1 MGIMNNG
8 EYLKAY
14 LDIET
19 SFNRKLT
26 VVGIYR
32 PEIGILQLCGK
43 HINSLEILSFLE
55 GAKFLI
61 TYNGERFDFK
71 VIEAELNLSLIKY
84 FKSID
89 LVYEC
94 WRNELYGGLKAVERQ
109 LGIYRETA
117 GIDGYDAMR
126 LWERYVRL
134 GDERALRLLL
144 DYNRE
149 DVLNLL
155 TLERRLK
162 QLSGV

>member
-1 MGIMNNG
+1 MKNR

-19 SFNRKLT
+19 SFNRRLT

-32 PEIGILQLCGK
+32 PEIGMLQLCGED
-43 HINSLEILSFLE
+43 ISSFEILSFLE
-55 GAKFLI
+55 GAEYLV
-61 TYNGERFDFK
+61 TYNGERFDLN
-71 VIEAELNLSLIKY
+71 VIETELGLNLVRY
-84 FKSID
+84 FKSVD
-89 LVYEC
+89 LMYEC
-94 WRNELYGGLKAVERQ
+94 WRNELYGGLKAVEKQ
-109 LGIYRETA
+109 LGIYRETINI
-117 GIDGYDAMR
+117 GGYDAMI
-126 LWERYVRL
+126 LWEKYIRL

-162 QLSGV
+162 QLSEV